1 MTGCERRDYCL
12 IDKETISTKFDI
24 IEKDIEFLSEFKEM
38 KEEEFIGS
46 YKNLQSA
53 KYSLLELI
61 EACIDIAHHIIAAKG
76 FGRAEDYRE
85 IFCLLG
91 KRGVL
96 DEKLASRLG
105 DMAGFR
111 NLLVHRYGDIDN
123 LRVFEIINSELDDVL
138 EFEKAIL
145 QYLEKE

>member
-1 MTGCERRDYCL
+1 M
-12 IDKETISTKFDI
+12 IDKEKISAKFDV
-24 IEKDIEFLSEFKEM
+24 IEKDLEFLNEFKEM
-38 KEEEFIGS
+38 DEEEFLGS

-85 IFCLLG
+85 IFYLLG

-96 DEKLASRLG
+96 EEKLASRLG

-123 LRVFEIINSELDDVL
+123 LRVFEIIKSELGDVL
-138 EFEKAIL
+138 EFEQAIL
-145 QYLEKE
+145 KYLEKE